1 MDKDR
6 MRTAE
11 ELLEEK
17 GSQLYFVS
25 PGTKIIDALRLMVE
39 KKIGAILIK
48 DGDEIVGIWTERD
61 HIEDSILPDFNVN
74 SSRIDD
80 YMTKKL
86 ITVKH
91 DEKIYNIADKILGLR
106 IRHLLVER
114 EGKYIGLLSAGDI
127 IRAELHIR
135 TEEWKELDRI
145 VHLEYYDKWSEK
157 KGK

>member
-25 PGTKIIDALRLMVE
+25 PGTQIIDALRLMVE

-74 SSRIDD
+74 SSRIGD
-80 YMTKKL
+80 YMTKNL